1 MHSEEF
7 FIDIDPPELTTY
19 QKEIINC
26 EERYSVTV
34 AATKTGKTFSHLW
47 WLFLQAGTAPKA
59 GANYWW
65 VAPVFSQA
73 EIAFNRLRR
82 FIGGHPD
89 FRVNITKLIIELPN
103 RAIMHFKSAQDPDS
117 LYGEDVYAAVFDEF
131 TRAKEDAWKALR
143 STLTATNGRCKFI
156 GNSKGRKNWGYR
168 LALKAKS
175 GEPNYK
181 FFKIT
186 AYNAAKEGI
195 VTLEEI
201 EQAKRDLP
209 DLAFRELY
217 LAEELEDQANPFGI
231 AHIQACIKPI
241 YNTSPACYGID
252 LAKSTDWTVIV
263 GLDQQ
268 GNICYFDR
276 WQSDWGQTR
285 RRIIEQIGQTPTY
298 IDSTGVGD
306 PIVEDIKKQCYQA
319 EGYNFT
325 SPSKQKIME
334 GLASAIQQRKVSVL
348 SGVMQDEL
356 ESFEF
361 EYSKNAVKYT
371 APSGLHDD
379 TVCALALANHKL
391 KTVIGST
398 PTLMFYE

>member
-1 MHSEEF
+1 MSEEF
-7 FIDIDPPELTTY
+7 VIDIDPPDLTTY

-47 WLFLQAGTAPKA
+47 WLFLQAGTAPKV

-82 FIGGHPD
+82 FLGGHPD
-89 FRVNITKLIIELPN
+89 FRINITKLIIELPN
-103 RAIMHFKSAQDPDS
+103 GAIIHFKSAQDPDS

-143 STLTATNGRCKFI
+143 STLTATNGKCKFI

-168 LALKAKS
+168 LALKARS

-181 FFKIT
+181 FFKVT
-186 AYNAAKEGI
+186 AYDAAKEGI

-217 LAEELEDQANPFGI
+217 LAEELEDQANPFGM
-231 AHIQACIKPI
+231 QAITKCVKPLSTLEPI
-241 YNTSPACYGID
+241 CFGVD
-252 LAKSTDWTVIV
+252 LAKSHDWTVVI
-263 GLDQQ
+263 GLDVN
-268 GNICYFDR
+268 GDVCFFER
-276 WQSDWGQTR
+276 WQSDWTQTTSKIKS
-285 RRIIEQIGQTPTY
+285 IIGDTPAN

-306 PIVEDIKKQCYQA
+306 PIYESISLTCSGALSFK
-319 EGYNFT
+319 FT
-325 SPSKQKIME
+325 QSSKQQLME
-334 GLASAIQQRKVSVL
+334 GLALSIQKNDISVL
-348 SGVMQDEL
+348 DGVMKDEL
-356 ESFEF
+356 DSFEF
-361 EYSKNAVKYT
+361 IYSRTGVKYS
-371 APSGLHDD
+371 APDGLHDD
-379 TVCALALANHKL
+379 TVCALALANAIFIKP
-391 KTVIGST
+391 VGGFMGIST
-398 PTLMFYE
+398 HR